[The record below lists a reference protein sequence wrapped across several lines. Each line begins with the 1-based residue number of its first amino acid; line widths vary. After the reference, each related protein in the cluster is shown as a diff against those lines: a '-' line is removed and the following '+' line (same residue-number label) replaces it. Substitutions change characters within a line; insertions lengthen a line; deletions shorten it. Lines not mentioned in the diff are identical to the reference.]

1 MESGCHR
8 RSASALKSWYAFSC
22 SLVCQ
27 AVPYT
32 RCSCLLRSSPRQYA
46 PATLQVTT
54 HDLLR
59 MVLRTDESHE
69 IAHATLGEGAQR
81 NRTTLSHM
89 RSTAEP

>member
-1 MESGCHR
+1 MGSGCHR

-46 PATLQVTT
+46 PATLQAHSQCAEELCKRPYAHHWVEVSSEAGQRSAV
-54 HDLLR
+54 HKQ
-59 MVLRTDESHE
+59 MVS
-69 IAHATLGEGAQR
+69 LG
-81 NRTTLSHM
+81 S
-89 RSTAEP
+89 